1 MAIVNTD
8 TEKFIVKVN
17 SPKEWW
23 TNTYSAGDKVPVS
36 GIYKCKGCKKEITS
50 NKNDPFPPENHHQH
64 TALAGEIEWKLI
76 VRTDTEG
83 NDCGL

>member
-36 GIYKCKGCKKEITS
+36 GI
-50 NKNDPFPPENHHQH
+50 
-64 TALAGEIEWKLI
+64 
-76 VRTDTEG
+76 
-83 NDCGL
+83 